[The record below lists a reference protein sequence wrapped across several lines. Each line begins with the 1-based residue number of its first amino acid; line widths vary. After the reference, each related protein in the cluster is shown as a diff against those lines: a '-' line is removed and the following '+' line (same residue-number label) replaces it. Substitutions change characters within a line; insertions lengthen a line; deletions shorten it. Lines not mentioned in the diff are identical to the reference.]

1 MAADY
6 AHGGAGRPGKL
17 GRQGPAGR
25 PFAIHML
32 PLLFFCV
39 LARLLPPDAA
49 ARLPE
54 LHNLQI
60 HVGR

>member
-1 MAADY
+1 
-6 AHGGAGRPGKL
+6 
-17 GRQGPAGR
+17 
-25 PFAIHML
+25 
-32 PLLFFCV
+32 V

-60 HVGR
+60 HVGP